1 MTLTKPL
8 SFTSRSFRRLLFSRL
23 EKLTEGEVVIVSH
36 SNDDSNSVRFGDA
49 TADLSAT
56 VTVHNPRFYRRMV
69 LGGGLGAAES
79 LFDGDWECDDLPAL
93 VRIFIR
99 NMRVADR
106 LDRGLA
112 SARSLVARGQHWLK
126 RNTPLGAKRNIHQH
140 YDLGNEFFALFLDP
154 TMNYSSGVFP
164 THDCTMEEASLE
176 KMDRICRKLD
186 LKPTDHLLEIGS
198 GWGGLAMHAA
208 EQFGCRVTT
217 TTISAEQYRQ
227 VNQNIEAKGLQDRV
241 QCLQQDYRHLT
252 GSFDKIVSVEMI
264 EAVGHRYF
272 DTYFNA
278 VAERLKP
285 KGTMLMQAIV
295 IGDDRYKQHLRSV
308 DFIRRYVFPGGCLP
322 AISVLTQ
329 SAAKSGLRLQ
339 HLEEITP
346 HYAET
351 LRRWRAAFTEH
362 LNEARTI
369 GFSEHFLRLWNY
381 YFCYCEAA
389 FEERQVGNVQILF
402 APREHTSDGTQVT
415 NAASGV
421 AAPLKT
427 RESELDSSLAPF
439 STQ

>member
-1 MTLTKPL
+1 MTLTTPL
-8 SFTSRSFRRLLFSRL
+8 SFTARSFRRLLFSRL
-23 EKLTEGEVVIVSH
+23 EKLTQGEVVIESVSEGN
-36 SNDDSNSVRFGDA
+36 SNQFRFGDPD
-49 TADLSAT
+49 ADLSAK

-79 LFDGDWECDDLPAL
+79 LFDGDWECDDLTAL

-112 SARSLVARGQHWLK
+112 SSRSLVARGQHWLK
-126 RNTPLGAKRNIHQH
+126 RNTPLGAKRNIHKH
-140 YDLGNEFFALFLDP
+140 YDLGNEFFALFLDD

-164 THDCTMEEASLE
+164 SADCSMEEASLE

-198 GWGGLAMHAA
+198 GWGGLAIHAA

-227 VNQNIEAKGLQDRV
+227 VNASIKTNGLEDRV
-241 QCLQQDYRHLT
+241 QCLQQDYRHFT
-252 GSFDKIVSVEMI
+252 GSYDKIVSVEMI

-272 DTYFNA
+272 DTYFRA
-278 VAERLKP
+278 AAARLKP
-285 KGTMLMQAIV
+285 KGAMLMQAIV
-295 IGDDRYKQHLRSV
+295 IGDDRYQQHLRSV

-322 AISVLTQ
+322 SISVLTQ
-329 SAAKSGLRLQ
+329 SAAKFGLRLQ

-351 LRRWRAAFTEH
+351 LRRWRTAFTEH
-362 LNEARTI
+362 LDEARTI

-389 FEERQVGNVQILF
+389 FEERQVGNVQILL
-402 APREHTSDGTQVT
+402 APREHASDGTKVT
-415 NAASGV
+415 DAASDG
-421 AAPLKT
+421 
-427 RESELDSSLAPF
+427 EF
-439 STQ
+439 STQQRVKSERLETGKFV